1 MTEIL
6 RLGCAVVVPYASSHD
21 EQLIRASLL
30 ESFGLIRM
38 IHPAQLSPQSLLKG
52 LWKTYLRLFRTGH
65 PPTSVCCSWGLTL
78 TVCSTSKIMLGG
90 YSNTVPLQSLIDGIK
105 KSTMHTIH
113 SDISLIPAISQ
124 GRVSPVLSQ
133 IAAVRVATVL

>member
-52 LWKTYLRLFRTGH
+52 LWRTYLQLSGTSHPRTGG
-65 PPTSVCCSWGLTL
+65 CCSW
-78 TVCSTSKIMLGG
+78 V
-90 YSNTVPLQSLIDGIK
+90 
-105 KSTMHTIH
+105 
-113 SDISLIPAISQ
+113 
-124 GRVSPVLSQ
+124 
-133 IAAVRVATVL
+133 